1 MRLSFKKLMLDFT
14 CQAAEKI
21 KKMSHGV
28 QVMPDF
34 RVDLIPTLLDGVVL
48 ATAVEFG
55 EDTDNV

>member
-1 MRLSFKKLMLDFT
+1 MRLSFKKLMLNFA

-28 QVMPDF
+28 QVMPNSGI
-34 RVDLIPTLLDGVVL
+34 DLVSALLDGVVP
-48 ATAVEFG
+48 AAAVEFG